1 MGALDQ
7 IGRDDRRGAAEDAEH
22 EIVAGRHG
30 AAAHAG
36 RKRLDHHR
44 RADAHV
50 GGEEHREAE
59 LPEEDR
65 DAGVGVDQ
73 GEQRPRGRR
82 QQQRRADRHRLPPDA
97 IGQPAEERQ
106 QDEDRHHVE
115 RVDVE
120 RLGRRQ
126 VVEELDVGHHVDEHG
141 VEGHR
146 VDEGQ
151 PRRLQHGAPVL
162 PHRFDDG
169 RTPIVG
175 GRRLIGQR
183 SPQREAVDRDPL
195 EESPSLRR
203 APHRVE
209 RRFHDEDQSNRRHDQ
224 GHEADSGDGG
234 RLGDELPQAL
244 GQLRRVVRQDAV
256 DHLQNLVVLLFE
268 ESGEKQR
275 KRREQGNGRQERSER
290 ERSREV
296 RPAVGRE
303 AAKRVRDD
311 LAHRHQDAEEL
322 LGHHRRA
329 CLCALD
335 NHGDVPFRL
344 SLVAI
349 ARFVHRPDH
358 RLALTLA
365 RSPLLLRGGRPSNRA
380 STG

>member
-1 MGALDQ
+1 MVQLAEPVDPALGQ
-7 IGRDDRRGAAEDAEH
+7 RQEHPNRVLGAARRDVPPPRALSDLGLEHVREFHAEENQDPHEKHRDEREQKQRERARDQVHAGEHRDVLAEH
-22 EIVAGRHG
+22 GPKQLEEARRDQAREAGRSPADVG
-30 AAAHAG
+30 VGQIAVE
-36 RKRLDHHR
+36 KRQDGEL
-44 RADAHV
+44 
-50 GGEEHREAE
+50 GGERKEGLGERRDEDG
-59 LPEEDR
+59 LEER
-65 DAGVGVDQ
+65 KPAQQLDAG
-73 GEQRPRGRR
+73 
-82 QQQRRADRHRLPPDA
+82 ADRPD
-97 IGQPAEERQ
+97 QEREREE
-106 QDEDRHHVE
+106 
-115 RVDVE
+115 
-120 RLGRRQ
+120 
-126 VVEELDVGHHVDEHG
+126 
-141 VEGHR
+141 
-146 VDEGQ
+146 
-151 PRRLQHGAPVL
+151 
-162 PHRFDDG
+162 
-169 RTPIVG
+169 
-175 GRRLIGQR
+175 
-183 SPQREAVDRDPL
+183 REAVDRDPL

-256 DHLQNLVVLLFE
+256 DHLQDLVVLLFE